1 MTQAV
6 GDVGHAGTAVAF
18 QIGAEEAEFT
28 ELRNQVHG
36 EGGFAAVLFDDGK
49 NFVVDELARGLAN
62 QFLFVIELGI
72 KIDEVDTGE

>member
-1 MTQAV
+1 
-6 GDVGHAGTAVAF
+6 
-18 QIGAEEAEFT
+18 
-28 ELRNQVHG
+28 VHG
-36 EGGFAAVLFDDGK
+36 EGGFATILFDDRK